1 MYPKPTQQERAT
13 EEQHN
18 DTKITHK
25 DEVLF
30 LTIRYET
37 HTPAKLQG
45 RQPTTHK
52 IHTHYSERAARLN
65 AKFLDDIRADPQC
78 NQRGQKSAESTRK
91 NVEGSKIQAA
101 SVVSGRRSTHLENYE
116 FHRYIFRK
124 TQPEKTKKKQAE
136 TVR

>member
-1 MYPKPTQQERAT
+1 MVERNFSIVEAWGSIPHTSIVFLLDVSAVLMTPFLYQKPTQQERAT

-65 AKFLDDIRADPQC
+65 AKF
-78 NQRGQKSAESTRK
+78 
-91 NVEGSKIQAA
+91 
-101 SVVSGRRSTHLENYE
+101 
-116 FHRYIFRK
+116 
-124 TQPEKTKKKQAE
+124 
-136 TVR
+136 